1 MTKNK
6 TIDKIKDFNSVE
18 NIARRLQ
25 QDKEAEKV
33 RQELLK
39 KAEKLNSEKNNTNI
53 CNTSGFKVPEYRI
66 LIYPDQVSEVT
77 KGGIIIPDKVL
88 EDLQNAKTLAT
99 IVDIG
104 EKAFDQGTDREWKNK
119 PKIGDKILIPFSEG
133 YKLFKEETKDGKEY
147 RVILDRSIIV
157 IQTNEEIC
165 Q

>member
-1 MTKNK
+1 M
-6 TIDKIKDFNSVE
+6 S
-18 NIARRLQ
+18 NI
-25 QDKEAEKV
+25 
-33 RQELLK
+33 
-39 KAEKLNSEKNNTNI
+39 
-53 CNTSGFKVPEYRI
+53 NTSGFEVPEYRI

-104 EKAFDQGTDREWKNK
+104 EKAFDKGTDREWKKK
-119 PKIGDKILIPFSEG
+119 PRIGDKVLIPFGEG

-147 RVILDRSIIV
+147 RVILDRSIIA
-157 IQTNEEIC
+157 IKTNEEIC